1 MKEFDYIIIGG
12 GCAGLS
18 LAYELN
24 LHQKLNDK
32 TLAIIEPRDNYT
44 KDKTWSFWKI
54 FSHNFEDCVKK
65 SWNNFTINI
74 PNHTKHLE
82 CKNTPYQTI
91 DSGLFYDKTIKSLK
105 QNKNIFFLKNLNEI
119 NINNSFIFNS
129 VESTANSKG
138 KLWQHFSGFE
148 IETKKDFFDEEIFNL
163 MDFDCEQKDSV
174 HFFYTLPYSKKRAL
188 VETTWISDL
197 KNSSLQDYDEQLN
210 NYIKDH
216 LKIKDFTI
224 NYKEV
229 GAIPLFNIDYI
240 KKPNQINIGTVGGMT
255 RLSTGYTFLNIQEHS
270 KYIRKNLDN
279 IQNTSLFTLGKKYQ
293 FLDNIFL
300 KVLKNNPKDMGQIF
314 FKMFGCPSE
323 TVINFLS
330 NKSNLLEDLSIIS
343 KMPKLKFLRQLFNM
357 INNIKRINLNHSFI
371 FFYFVILFL

>member
-1 MKEFDYIIIGG
+1 MREFDYIIIGG

-24 LHQKLNDK
+24 LHQKLNNK

-65 SWNNFTINI
+65 SWSNFTINI
-74 PNHTKHLE
+74 PSNTQHLE

-91 DSGLFYDKTIKSLK
+91 DSGLFYDKTIKALK

-174 HFFYTLPYSKKRAL
+174 HFFYTLPYSKKKAL

-279 IQNTSLFTLGKKYQ
+279 IQNTSLFTLDKKYQ

-323 TVINFLS
+323 TVINFFS

-343 KMPKLKFLRQLFNM
+343 KMPKLKFLRQLF
-357 INNIKRINLNHSFI
+357 
-371 FFYFVILFL
+371 